1 MQHLDLTQP
10 SPAENLALD
19 EALLECAENL
29 GGGETLRFWESPVE
43 FVVLGYAN
51 QAAIEVNV
59 EVCAGAG
66 VPVLRR
72 CSGGGTVL
80 QGPGCLNYNLVL
92 RIDETGPTRS
102 IHTTNG
108 FIMER
113 HRAVIEKLLGQPV
126 AVQGHTD
133 LTVGGLKFSG
143 NAQRRRRN
151 FLVFHGTFL
160 LHFDLGRISQLLRM
174 PSKPPDYR
182 ADRGHERFLTNL
194 NVSADRVKSALRQV
208 WKAETPIEQV
218 PDISALMSEKYSRE
232 DWNRKF

>member
-19 EALLECAENL
+19 ESLLDYAENL
-29 GGGETLRFWESPVE
+29 GGGATLRFWESPVE

-51 QAAIEVNV
+51 QAAVEVNL
-59 EVCAGAG
+59 EACLAAG

-92 RIDETGPTRS
+92 RIDDAGPTRS
-102 IHTTNG
+102 IHSTNG

-113 HRAVIEKLLGQPV
+113 HRAVVEKLLGRPV
-126 AVQGHTD
+126 TVQGHTD

-160 LHFDLGRISQLLRM
+160 LHFDLRRISQLLCM
-174 PSKPPDYR
+174 PSKQPDYR
-182 ADRGHERFLTNL
+182 ADRGHEMFLTNL
-194 NVSADRVKSALRQV
+194 NLAADRIKSTLRLV
-208 WKAETPIEQV
+208 WGAASPLEQV
-218 PDISALMSEKYSRE
+218 PDISTLVSEKYSRE